1 MAAKGS
7 HRASNGRRATGGD
20 HTTDKNRTTGGNRT
34 TDGRRR
40 SGEHRYAGA
49 HRHSSDSRAYSHG
62 GHVSRR
68 SARAA
73 VRQARTQRL
82 AALAVVVA
90 CALAALTLVIAPFAA
105 PTLMRGRDTTTGTG
119 SPNPPTVTHATLER
133 TAAPELSPGG
143 IVIGVNG
150 SPTTIMLKGEEYVEG
165 GAHAIDPDDGVLTAA
180 IQTSGTV
187 DADTAG
193 DYTVTYSVRNSKGNL
208 ATATR
213 TVRVVDSMETQNGGI
228 PVLMYHYVYDDA
240 TPPADLNNNYI
251 AASALEQQLR
261 YLTDNGFYYP
271 SWHEV
276 RAFIDGTHS
285 LPKRSVVLTFDDG
298 EPGFMSV
305 GGALLARYQVPATSF
320 IIANDGNAPQRM
332 KDYATPYLEYQSH
345 SYAMHQA
352 GGNVGHGGRISAMT
366 KQEIIDDLK
375 QSAAVTGALDAL
387 AYPFG
392 DTTPD
397 AIEAVREAGVL
408 CAFTTQYGWANI
420 GDDPMVLDRV
430 RIQGTGSLETFIG
443 AIQ

>member
-1 MAAKGS
+1 MATQGS
-7 HRASNGRRATGGD
+7 HRASNGN
-20 HTTDKNRTTGGNRT
+20 HT
-34 TDGRRR
+34 TDGRRVTSLR
-40 SGEHRYAGA
+40 HVSSGNTLGRNRHATEHRYAGT
-49 HRHSSDSRAYSHG
+49 HRQTPDMHDYGHG

-73 VRQARTQRL
+73 VKQARTRRL
-82 AALAVVVA
+82 AALAIVA
-90 CALAALTLVIAPFAA
+90 MCTLAALALVIAPLAA
-105 PTLMRGRDTTTGTG
+105 PTLMRGRNTTTGTG
-119 SPNPPTVTHATLER
+119 EPTSPTVTHDALER
-133 TAAPELSPGG
+133 AAAPELSPGN

-150 SPTTIMLKGEEYVEG
+150 SATTIMLKGEQYVEG
-165 GAHAIDPDDGVLTAA
+165 GAHAIDPDDGVLTSAV
-180 IQTSGTV
+180 QTSGTV
-187 DADTAG
+187 DANTAG

-213 TVRVVDSMETQNGGI
+213 TVRVVDSMETQSGGI

-251 AASALEQQLR
+251 AKSALEQQLQ
-261 YLTDNGFYYP
+261 YLTSNGFYYP

-285 LPKRSVVLTFDDG
+285 LPKKSIVLTFDDG

-305 GGALLARYQVPATSF
+305 GGALLASYQVPATSF
-320 IIANDGNAPQRM
+320 IIANDGNVPQRM

-366 KQEIIDDLK
+366 RQEIIDDLK
-375 QSAAVTGALDAL
+375 QSATVTGALDAL

-408 CAFTTQYGWANI
+408 CAFTTQYGWAKV
-420 GDDPMVLDRV
+420 GDDPMALDRV
-430 RIQGTGSLETFIG
+430 RIQGTGSLDTFIG